1 MNAGDGA
8 AAMSDDDPDSE
19 LVPQL
24 VRKLVLPLALH
35 WIERWERGT
44 GGVG

>member
-1 MNAGDGA
+1 MNTA
-8 AAMSDDDPDSE
+8 AAAADGGGGGGGSMSEDDPDSE

-35 WIERWERGT
+35 WVDR
-44 GGVG
+44 